1 VNPNSHNLYAG
12 ISNAQI
18 AAEKFDLGH
27 GVTLSKTYAHF
38 MAPFLM
44 AFAPA
49 EPGKPHPAPW
59 KAASGG
65 LAFDISAELFIPRQF
80 ALPHWFDR
88 INTVWWLT
96 ALMRLKGAPL
106 VFVPVIASE
115 SFATI
120 SSLKHEPYFW
130 PIEIYTRHLIPVLN
144 PGNEISEDALEWI
157 KENWIS
163 GGKLMN
169 ESDDFNLAFQAFDQC
184 IWTGQPALSLVALWG
199 ALERLFSPS
208 PYELRF
214 RVSAAI
220 ASFLE
225 HPGKERHSLHR
236 KIVKLYDARSKAA
249 HGSGIDEAK
258 PLFETYALMKR
269 VLIKLIENG
278 HVPSRGEI
286 EACIFGDAT
295 SA

>member
-1 VNPNSHNLYAG
+1 MNPNSCNLYAG
-12 ISNAQI
+12 LSNAQI
-18 AAEKFDLGH
+18 AVEKFDFGH
-27 GVTLSKTYAHF
+27 GIVLSKTYAHF

-49 EPGKPHPAPW
+49 ELGQPHPAPW

-65 LAFDISAELFIPRQF
+65 LAIDIFAELFIPQEF
-80 ALPHWFDR
+80 ELPRWFDR

-96 ALMRLKGAPL
+96 ALMRLKGSPL
-106 VFVPVIASE
+106 VFTPVIASE
-115 SFATI
+115 SFAAI
-120 SSLKHEPYFW
+120 PSIKHEPHFW
-130 PIEIYTRHLIPVLN
+130 PIEIYTHHLIPVLN
-144 PGNEISEDALEWI
+144 PEKEIDEATLEWI
-157 KENWIS
+157 KGHWMS

-184 IWTGQPALSLVALWG
+184 IWSGQPPLSLVALWG

-225 HPGKERHSLHR
+225 PPGKERHKLHR
-236 KIVKLYDARSKAA
+236 EVVKLYDARSKAA

-258 PLFETYALMKR
+258 PFFETYALMKR
-269 VLIKLIENG
+269 VLIKIIENR
-278 HVPSRGEI
+278 HVPIRQEI
-286 EACIFGDAT
+286 EACIFGDTT